1 MEKIEFKNLP
11 DTSTPIDAESL
22 NKIQDNLESEIN
34 KTKIAALTESK
45 EAVKEELK
53 KSLGNIIRVEET
65 EEWEI
70 AE

>member
-1 MEKIEFKNLP
+1 MEKVEFKNLP

-22 NKIQDNLESEIN
+22 NKIQDNLETEIN
-34 KTKIAALTESK
+34 KVKSEALTESK

-70 AE
+70 VE

>member
-1 MEKIEFKNLP
+1 MEKVEFKNLP

-22 NKIQDNLESEIN
+22 NKIQDNLETEIN
-34 KTKIAALTESK
+34 KVKSETLTEAK
-45 EAVKEELK
+45 EKVKEELK

>member
-34 KTKIAALTESK
+34 KTKNEALTESK

-70 AE
+70 IE

>member
-34 KTKIAALTESK
+34 KTKNEALK
-45 EAVKEELK
+45 VKK
-53 KSLGNIIRVEET
+53 Q
-65 EEWEI
+65 
-70 AE
+70 

>member
-1 MEKIEFKNLP
+1 MEKVEFKNLP

-22 NKIQDNLESEIN
+22 NKIQDNLETEIN
-34 KTKIAALTESK
+34 KVKSEALTESK
-45 EAVKEELK
+45 KAVKEELK

-70 AE
+70 VE

>member
-1 MEKIEFKNLP
+1 MEKVEFKNLP

-22 NKIQDNLESEIN
+22 NKIQDNLETEIN
-34 KTKIAALTESK
+34 KVKSEALTESK
-45 EAVKEELK
+45 DVVKEELK

-70 AE
+70 IE

>member
-11 DTSTPIDAESL
+11 DASTPIDAESL

-34 KTKIAALTESK
+34 KTKSEALTESK

-70 AE
+70 LE

>member
-34 KTKIAALTESK
+34 KTKNEALTESK
-45 EAVKEELK
+45 EVVKEELK

-70 AE
+70 LE

>member
-22 NKIQDNLESEIN
+22 NKIQDNLETEIN
-34 KTKIAALTESK
+34 KVKSEALTESK

>member
-45 EAVKEELK
+45 EVVKEELK

-70 AE
+70 LE

>member
-1 MEKIEFKNLP
+1 MEKVEFKNLP

-22 NKIQDNLESEIN
+22 NKIQDNLETEIN
-34 KTKIAALTESK
+34 KVKSEALTESK
-45 EAVKEELK
+45 EVVKEELK

-70 AE
+70 IE